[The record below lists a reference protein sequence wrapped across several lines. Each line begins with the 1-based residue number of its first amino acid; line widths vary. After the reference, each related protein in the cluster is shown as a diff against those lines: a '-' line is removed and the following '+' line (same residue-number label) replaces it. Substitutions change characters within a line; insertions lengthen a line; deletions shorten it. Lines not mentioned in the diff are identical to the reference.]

1 VDAVKIMTPDHLHA
15 TIAIAAMKKGKNVL
29 VHKPIANRLSEARLV
44 IDTARMT
51 KVATH
56 FLPWNNGFGM
66 RSIES
71 WIKDGAIGTL
81 REVHNWS
88 NRPMWPQYATIP
100 TDTPPIPKDFDW
112 DLWLGPALYRP
123 YHPHYT
129 HAVFRGWYDFGGG
142 SLADMGHY
150 SLWSVFTT
158 FNLGTPISV
167 EPTLT
172 HNCALVDQVSVTQ
185 KNDYSFP
192 AGCTLRFKFAA
203 KGDRT
208 PFDIIWYDG
217 GIRPSTPE
225 ELDADKKEM
234 PNEGMMFVGDKGK
247 ILAEFRGQNPRII
260 PEKRMREYQDAQ
272 QGQQGQ
278 PAPQPA
284 PQQDARAQR
293 ADRDKVWTDAFKGG
307 EPSPG
312 NFLNAGPLSDAINLG
327 AVALRVGRRILFDPE
342 TMKITNIPDA
352 NKYLYRE
359 YRKGWEL

>member
-1 VDAVKIMTPDHLHA
+1 
-15 TIAIAAMKKGKNVL
+15 
-29 VHKPIANRLSEARLV
+29 
-44 IDTARMT
+44 
-51 KVATH
+51 
-56 FLPWNNGFGM
+56 
-66 RSIES
+66 
-71 WIKDGAIGTL
+71 
-81 REVHNWS
+81 
-88 NRPMWPQYATIP
+88 
-100 TDTPPIPKDFDW
+100 
-112 DLWLGPALYRP
+112 RP

-172 HNCALVDQVSVTQ
+172 HNCTLVDQVSVTQ

-225 ELDADKKEM
+225 ELDPDKKEM

-284 PQQDARAQR
+284 PQQDARGAQAR
-293 ADRDKVWTDAFKGG
+293 ADRD
-307 EPSPG
+307 
-312 NFLNAGPLSDAINLG
+312 
-327 AVALRVGRRILFDPE
+327 
-342 TMKITNIPDA
+342 
-352 NKYLYRE
+352 
-359 YRKGWEL
+359 